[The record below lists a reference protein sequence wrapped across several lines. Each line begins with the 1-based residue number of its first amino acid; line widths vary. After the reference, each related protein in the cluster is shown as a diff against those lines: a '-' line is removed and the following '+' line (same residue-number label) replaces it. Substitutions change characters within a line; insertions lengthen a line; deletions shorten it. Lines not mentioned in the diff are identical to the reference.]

1 MGIYARAKVLN
12 NKLFNYETVKK
23 ISEMVFYSKFQEL
36 YMVSFW
42 NYSSSLWRVKILLKG
57 KYQRGTY
64 LRLEEINYWSIV
76 QKLELYSRIVWLVK
90 WSKTANCCE
99 KSYRRFE
106 SCTIRQKRIKRIIII
121 RFAHVI

>member
-23 ISEMVFYSKFQEL
+23 ISEMVFYSEFQEL

-42 NYSSSLWRVKILLKG
+42 NYSTSLWRVKILLKG

-64 LRLEEINYWSIV
+64 L
-76 QKLELYSRIVWLVK
+76 
-90 WSKTANCCE
+90 CCGGD
-99 KSYRRFE
+99 
-106 SCTIRQKRIKRIIII
+106 
-121 RFAHVI
+121 